1 MATRCCVQLKIPLTI
16 LYSRK
21 EISIMLD
28 LVKVGKKINKLRK
41 ENSLSQDDVADKLY
55 ISRQSVSKWELGLAI
70 PTIDNVIE
78 LSKIFNVDIK
88 EILCLN
94 EDDEFD
100 SNDIF
105 KNHSR
110 EYVINSILNGK
121 IVIDFYEHFDEF
133 TIKERMII
141 LNAVKRKKISFNDKK
156 VYKLLTD
163 EEKKF
168 LRN

>member
-1 MATRCCVQLKIPLTI
+1 MATRCCVQLKIHLTI

-55 ISRQSVSKWELGLAI
+55 ISRQSVSKWELGLAM

-100 SNDIF
+100 PNDIF

-110 EYVINSILNGK
+110 EYVINLILNGK

-163 EEKKF
+163 DEKKF